1 MNRRI
6 LRVSRFAGLT
16 AVVAAV
22 VATVALVDAAAAPQP
37 DGCPTNKP
45 LIVNTYNTIKNASD
59 YGADGHVWALD
70 EMTNTIQIWH
80 LGGDAYCVKVHSFG
94 TSTTFAGLSPEGTGT
109 VRAGVIASADGG
121 WYERINGTFAP
132 TVPTTGF
139 IGTIDA
145 QCSQD
150 GTCAHPLP
158 GVAGLYFTS
167 VQHDDFGAFT
177 FTADA
182 GACGTWRQTSSGDTG
197 DIVC

>member
-1 MNRRI
+1 MTKTM
-6 LRVSRFAGLT
+6 LRVGGLT
-16 AVVAAV
+16 AVVAAL
-22 VATVALVDAAAAPQP
+22 ATIALVNASAAGTPKP

-45 LIVNTYNTIKNASD
+45 LVVDSYNTIENAAD

-70 EMTNTIQIWH
+70 HMTNTIQIWH

-94 TSTTFAGLSPEGTGT
+94 TSTTFAGVSPEGTGT
-109 VRAGVIASADGG
+109 VRAGVVASADGG
-121 WYERINGTFAP
+121 WYERINGTFTP
-132 TVPTTGF
+132 TVATSGF
-139 IGTIDA
+139 IGSIDA
-145 QCSQD
+145 QCTQE

>member
-139 IGTIDA
+139 IGT
-145 QCSQD
+145 
-150 GTCAHPLP
+150 CAHPLP